1 VTTHGDGSNGKV
13 ALITGASRGIG
24 AASARRLARDG
35 FWVAVNYVTNRHAA
49 DAVVGEIETAG
60 GRAFAL
66 QADVASRDD
75 RRRMFEAVIEACGRL
90 DVLVNNAGADAFA
103 SLAEIDEDHLASLMG
118 VNFEAVLFA
127 CQQAARLMDR
137 AGGRIINITSIVART
152 PQPNRAVYG
161 ASKAAVEAITASFA
175 AELGPRGITV
185 NAVAP
190 GSTETD
196 MTRRRMVGAVRDAI
210 VANTPLGR
218 LGQPEDIAGLVAFLA
233 SDEAAW
239 ITGEVIAA
247 DGGRMDV

>member
-1 VTTHGDGSNGKV
+1 VTTRGDGSNGKV

-35 FWVAVNYVTNRHAA
+35 FWVAVNYVTNRQAA

-66 QADVASRDD
+66 QADVASRGD

-90 DVLVNNAGADAFA
+90 DVLVNNAGAEAFA
-103 SLAEIDEDHLASLMG
+103 SLAEIDQDHVASLMG
-118 VNFEAVLFA
+118 VNFDAVLFA

-137 AGGRIINITSIVART
+137 AGGRIINITSIGART
-152 PQPNRAVYG
+152 PQPGRAVYC
-161 ASKAAVEAITASFA
+161 ASKAAVEAITVAFA
-175 AELGPRGITV
+175 AELGPSGITV

-218 LGQPEDIAGLVAFLA
+218 LGRPEDIAGLVAFLA

-239 ITGEVIAA
+239 ITGEVLAA
-247 DGGRMDV
+247 DGGRMDM